1 MWQADRFPSPSRR
14 AAPHR
19 QPAFPPLRASFFPAC
34 LRCIRAVNLTEL
46 TYKKIIE
53 DLREGIYIV
62 DRDRRIVFWNRAAEK
77 ISGFSAEEVV
87 GNHCA
92 DNILCHVEDTGCNL
106 CCGDC
111 PLASTI
117 RSGRAQDRD
126 VFLHHKNGHR
136 VPVSVRVTPLTDD
149 AGQIIGA
156 VEMFSDISNKTANEQ
171 RLQELEKLAL
181 LDGLTQLANR
191 RYLEREL
198 EARLEEMNRYDIP
211 FGVLFMDID
220 NFKTVNDRYGHD
232 TGDRVLQFVAGTL
245 SANSRP
251 FDLYGR
257 WGGEEFVGVARNVT
271 PANLKQMGQRLR
283 RLVEKSFLLV
293 AGERL
298 RVTIS
303 LGATMALPEDSLH
316 SLLQRA
322 DMLMYQSKRAGR
334 NRLTLG

>member
-1 MWQADRFPSPSRR
+1 MDLSKQA
-14 AAPHR
+14 
-19 QPAFPPLRASFFPAC
+19 
-34 LRCIRAVNLTEL
+34 
-46 TYKKIIE
+46 YKKIIDE
-53 DLREGIYIV
+53 LRDGLYIV
-62 DRDRRIVFWNRAAEK
+62 DRDRRIIFWNRAAEL
-77 ISGFSAEEVV
+77 ISGFAAEEVI

-92 DNILCHVEDTGCNL
+92 DNLLCHVTDGGTNL
-106 CCGDC
+106 CCGEC
-111 PLASTI
+111 PLSESMK
-117 RSGRAQDRD
+117 SGHAHDAE
-126 VFLHHKNGHR
+126 VFLHHKSGHR
-136 VPVSVRVTPLTDD
+136 VPVSVRVTPLMDD
-149 AGQIIGA
+149 QGDIVGA
-156 VEMFSDISNKTANEQ
+156 VEMFSDNSNSAANTL

-198 EARLEEMNRYDIP
+198 EARVEEMSRYEIP

-220 NFKTVNDRYGHD
+220 DFKRVNDQYGHD

-257 WGGEEFVGVARNVT
+257 WGGEEFVGVVRNVS
-271 PANLKQMGQRLR
+271 AVNLKHMGQRLR

-293 AGERL
+293 EGLNL

-303 LGATMALPEDSLH
+303 IGATMALPDDSIH

-322 DMLMYQSKRAGR
+322 DTLMYQSKAAGK
-334 NRLTLG
+334 NKLTMG